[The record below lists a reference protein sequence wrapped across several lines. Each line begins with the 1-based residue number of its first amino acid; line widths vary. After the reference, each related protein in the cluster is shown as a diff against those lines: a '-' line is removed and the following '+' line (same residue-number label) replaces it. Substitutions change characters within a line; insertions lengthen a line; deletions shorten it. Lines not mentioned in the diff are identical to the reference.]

1 MTVHYNN
8 LSKHIKCSLK
18 FNWYTTLATSA
29 QTWQPN
35 NNSVRPFTSNKFL
48 ITPNRITKDK
58 WLEPII
64 IFTYLLTSY
73 MQPSLFWKSN
83 RFSASQE
90 IPHILWNPIV
100 HNRIHRYPPPVPVLS
115 QINPVH
121 APIPLPEDPSLYYSP
136 IYAWVF
142 QMVSFPQVEETA
154 HTRKMTIQIWRE
166 GTTMKITINEGMILS
181 WVLNKWNGALQVS
194 LRYR

>member
-1 MTVHYNN
+1 MYIALNT
-8 LSKHIKCSLK
+8 
-18 FNWYTTLATSA
+18 
-29 QTWQPN
+29 
-35 NNSVRPFTSNKFL
+35 
-48 ITPNRITKDK
+48 
-58 WLEPII
+58 II
-64 IFTYLLTSY
+64 HMLYYTYLLTQLPTYLLTHSFTHS
-73 MQPSLFWKSN
+73 MGQNPSWEVNQFT
-83 RFSASQE
+83 ASQE